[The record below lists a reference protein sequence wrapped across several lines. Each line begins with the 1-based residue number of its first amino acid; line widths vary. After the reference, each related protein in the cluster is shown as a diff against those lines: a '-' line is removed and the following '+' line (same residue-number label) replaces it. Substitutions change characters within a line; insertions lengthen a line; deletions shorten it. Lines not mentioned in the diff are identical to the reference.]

1 MTRSAKNDRDSLQSR
16 IEEWQRA
23 HPGESWSTAAEYGT
37 GPSAKILGYYE
48 YEESAP
54 LECFACGWSGVA
66 DDGDDEYYDD
76 LFDVKCPR
84 CFQMLL
90 IVSHPTIEETKR
102 AAAQGNPKAQRNLE
116 GALKREAFLDRLE
129 RECLKSPDELPVLT
143 GDALE
148 FEWDFESDED
158 AGERWT
164 VIRHGSTEVWREP
177 AVYEAYERFDE
188 VKAILKQ
195 RYGKR
200 FRSLTPTKA
209 SEMWLYGDHFR
220 SIRFD

>member
-1 MTRSAKNDRDSLQSR
+1 MGA
-16 IEEWQRA
+16 RA
-23 HPGESWSTAAEYGT
+23 PGRGGRRQPSTA
-37 GPSAKILGYYE
+37 LGRARR
-48 YEESAP
+48 SRLLRVRVRAARV
-54 LECFACGWSGVA
+54 LACGWSGVA

-90 IVSHPTIEETKR
+90 IVSHRRSRRPSARPRE
-102 AAAQGNPKAQRNLE
+102 GNPKAQRNLE

-177 AVYEAYERFDE
+177 PSMRHMSASTRSRRSSSSATAALPLIDSDEGERD
-188 VKAILKQ
+188 VAL
-195 RYGKR
+195 RR
-200 FRSLTPTKA
+200 PLPVDSL
-209 SEMWLYGDHFR
+209 
-220 SIRFD
+220 